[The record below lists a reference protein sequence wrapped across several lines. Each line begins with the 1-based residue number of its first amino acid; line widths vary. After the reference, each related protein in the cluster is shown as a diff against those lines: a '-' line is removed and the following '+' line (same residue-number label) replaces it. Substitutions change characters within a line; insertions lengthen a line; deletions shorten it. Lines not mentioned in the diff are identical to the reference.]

1 MMKRIIFRVFLSIL
15 CLQVS
20 IFVKAQSSNPVVKRL
35 SATEIASN
43 TPLSV
48 AYNYVMT
55 IILKDYDKA
64 ASYLELSEATRFK
77 RDLREYGVDLYE
89 DYYLNEVGLKD
100 WDKALKNGY
109 ELTVTDIGED
119 CWAAKTDGGWAIH
132 PEQTVKDGMVYIP
145 GDENPHI
152 GIYRKTIYVA
162 CCPIS
167 EINRSTF
174 NDIHRYNDVLVQISV
189 EMDNGKWIVRGG
201 KKYEEGVVCVEA
213 VETNDSLET
222 VNEKVESSYYPNPIV
237 HRMSNQEIASCNTP
251 SAVAYNFV
259 IAMINKNQDKMI
271 QLSEGEFNE
280 VVRSRFDELIS
291 SLENDSKLN
300 VYQWL
305 PLRNGYE
312 IAVLYEQEETPGV
325 KKIYIDCIPSEQIGT
340 TGFQDITRD
349 MKTNVKV
356 LVNNYNGRWLVEGF
370 K

>member
-1 MMKRIIFRVFLSIL
+1 MKNKLLKHLLMIV
-15 CLQVS
+15 CLQVG
-20 IFVKAQSSNPVVKRL
+20 ITTYAQSSNPVVKRL
-35 SATEIASN
+35 SAT
-43 TPLSV
+43 
-48 AYNYVMT
+48 
-55 IILKDYDKA
+55 
-64 ASYLELSEATRFK
+64 
-77 RDLREYGVDLYE
+77 
-89 DYYLNEVGLKD
+89 
-100 WDKALKNGY
+100 
-109 ELTVTDIGED
+109 
-119 CWAAKTDGGWAIH
+119 
-132 PEQTVKDGMVYIP
+132 
-145 GDENPHI
+145 
-152 GIYRKTIYVA
+152 
-162 CCPIS
+162 
-167 EINRSTF
+167 
-174 NDIHRYNDVLVQISV
+174 
-189 EMDNGKWIVRGG
+189 
-201 KKYEEGVVCVEA
+201 
-213 VETNDSLET
+213 
-222 VNEKVESSYYPNPIV
+222 
-237 HRMSNQEIASCNTP
+237 EIASCNTP